1 MFQYSQKKKTC
12 TSSSSSSRG
21 RAASLLSYQKHLV
34 VHDHP
39 THHSS
44 SSWIYLPFFY
54 TQLQEEGGRIL
65 FSFPRAGCGQL
76 TTQLPRQTTDM
87 TKLTR
92 RKLTFYWRN
101 FGTRKK
107 RTKEKE
113 KEK

>member
-1 MFQYSQKKKTC
+1 VS
-12 TSSSSSSRG
+12 
-21 RAASLLSYQKHLV
+21 H
-34 VHDHP
+34 
-39 THHSS
+39 
-44 SSWIYLPFFY
+44 

-107 RTKEKE
+107 PTKEKE